1 MATILTSDGESFL
14 ATETLQNESKVISNI
29 LEECGGQGLVPLP
42 NINSKIF
49 KKILYFSQNEELEQY
64 DDVREVMVAAD
75 YLAYDTLV
83 DHCARHIAQ
92 VVIKGKS
99 AEQIREYFKNT

>member
-1 MATILTSDGESFL
+1 MATILTADGATFPI
-14 ATETLQNESKVISNI
+14 TETLEKESKVIHNI
-29 LEECGGQGLVPLP
+29 LEEFGGDGLVPLP

-49 KKILYFSQNEELEQY
+49 KKILYFSHNQELEQY
-64 DDVREVMVAAD
+64 DDVKDVMVAAD
-75 YLAYDTLV
+75 YIAYDALV
-83 DHCARHIAQ
+83 DHCAKHIAQ

>member
-1 MATILTSDGESFL
+1 MATVLTADGAAFRL
-14 ATETLQNESKVISNI
+14 TETLKKESKVIQN
-29 LEECGGQGLVPLP
+29 LLDDFGGDGLVPLP

-49 KKILYFSQNEELEQY
+49 KNILFFSHNQELEKY
-64 DDVREVMVAAD
+64 DDVKDVMIAAD
-75 YLAYDTLV
+75 YIMYDTLV

-92 VVIKGKS
+92 VVIKGKT